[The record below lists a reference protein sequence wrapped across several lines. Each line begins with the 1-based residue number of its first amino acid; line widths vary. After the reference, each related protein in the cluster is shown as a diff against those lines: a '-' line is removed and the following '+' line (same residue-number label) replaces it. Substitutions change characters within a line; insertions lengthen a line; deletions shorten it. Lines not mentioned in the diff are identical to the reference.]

1 MEVDESWRLFDKTGL
16 PRGLSFRGP
25 KKVISIEA
33 DGDTLIALDEE
44 GVAYRYGHRFGYKG
58 YSKNRSKYRRW
69 SHKWGAPFKGT
80 LRLPPHRAWSVGR
93 NNDESLY
100 HIDTAGNKINFGKLG
115 LTHIYALSPD
125 GRKIQ
130 YADTGLPPDF
140 SRSFCGPER
149 GSFQAVNISASGIV
163 VLLINDK
170 GDMYTK
176 LVDYDTFGGT
186 PFYRFYYG
194 PGKKYDLPVG
204 HAKAMH
210 IPRRLPLPDWEKQPS
225 VKGQITKKISII
237 LTGEGPNNREL
248 RVEGKDPLGR
258 YGLFYKNIKSSTWK
272 FKETGI
278 FIDSINFLKP
288 NTPKLKMASED
299 LFFEGNLKDSLGVKF
314 GIKKIEIP
322 NFHFSCSP
330 LNFRVFL
337 KNKSFSL
344 KLHTVDSWTY
354 YRLKNPELD
363 DSSFKRIK
371 GTLEIPPHLLD
382 SRDPD
387 IKKIIR
393 EVFLPYHL
401 KTFKWAMVANQNLLK
416 IVTEPLPENRRGLT
430 FSFRRKN
437 SKGIIHSFSRSA
449 QNSSLFLKKG
459 DDILAVIDRNERQ
472 RNKIMERR
480 EELRKRFKSSDLFYK
495 AMNILKKPFRSFDK
509 WFKNSSDKKL
519 GNILGNI
526 TDHHFVLRKTSLMA
540 DRLALRF
547 SLKDYYASLN
557 LLDKRMCSYFKLFLK
572 EKGIDDYFRRGPLR
586 KKWLVGKR
594 ASRFERCRLK
604 KL

>member
-1 MEVDESWRLFDKTGL
+1 
-16 PRGLSFRGP
+16 
-25 KKVISIEA
+25 
-33 DGDTLIALDEE
+33 
-44 GVAYRYGHRFGYKG
+44 
-58 YSKNRSKYRRW
+58 
-69 SHKWGAPFKGT
+69 
-80 LRLPPHRAWSVGR
+80 
-93 NNDESLY
+93 
-100 HIDTAGNKINFGKLG
+100 
-115 LTHIYALSPD
+115 
-125 GRKIQ
+125 
-130 YADTGLPPDF
+130 
-140 SRSFCGPER
+140 
-149 GSFQAVNISASGIV
+149 
-163 VLLINDK
+163 
-170 GDMYTK
+170 
-176 LVDYDTFGGT
+176 
-186 PFYRFYYG
+186 
-194 PGKKYDLPVG
+194 
-204 HAKAMH
+204 
-210 IPRRLPLPDWEKQPS
+210 
-225 VKGQITKKISII
+225 
-237 LTGEGPNNREL
+237 
-248 RVEGKDPLGR
+248 
-258 YGLFYKNIKSSTWK
+258 
-272 FKETGI
+272 
-278 FIDSINFLKP
+278 
-288 NTPKLKMASED
+288 MASED